1 VRSGGQPNGGNSSEA
16 KDVSGGQRRGA
27 PAVGVLGG
35 LTRKYAEM
43 FRYDDCESTK
53 SCFGFLDYQS
63 DLCGLSERVRKL
75 WPK

>member
-1 VRSGGQPNGGNSSEA
+1 
-16 KDVSGGQRRGA
+16 
-27 PAVGVLGG
+27 VGVLGG

-75 WPK
+75 WSK

>member
-35 LTRKYAEM
+35 LTRKYAE
-43 FRYDDCESTK
+43 R
-53 SCFGFLDYQS
+53 CFDTMTVNQQRAVLVF
-63 DLCGLSERVRKL
+63 
-75 WPK
+75 